1 MSWLKWL
8 VKTAASAIVISL
20 ITLFTTWYMVS
31 LIATNLFE
39 QLHLPANLIPRV
51 QFSDVIG
58 AVFGGTKNQVDNRIT
73 SNGAGTGIGASAK
86 TGINRQADSGTNLDS
101 ERESETDSARDTA
114 RDFTSDSERDSTTD
128 SARDSARGTAR
139 DSTTDSARDSARD
152 SEPGL
157 ESDPDSDANANV
169 DRAKDP
175 YENADEDADEDLST
189 GTGGS
194 SSGENPDPDIWG
206 DAKEVW
212 KQERKVIISAEDV
225 SRIRD
230 EMSDEDKLRV
240 FSLLAYKLPE
250 AEVQVISTMIER
262 GITEEEAL
270 EIQDRLKLYLTDQEY
285 EELLTLLTG

>member
-31 LIATNLFE
+31 LIAANLFE

-51 QFSDVIG
+51 QFSDVLG
-58 AVFGGTKNQVDNRIT
+58 AVFGGTKEQSDSRLA
-73 SNGAGTGIGASAK
+73 SNGAGTGLGASAK
-86 TGINRQADSGTNLDS
+86 NGTNPKGNSGVDLDS
-101 ERESETDSARDTA
+101 TA
-114 RDFTSDSERDSTTD
+114 DLDSDS
-128 SARDSARGTAR
+128 
-139 DSTTDSARDSARD
+139 
-152 SEPGL
+152 
-157 ESDPDSDANANV
+157 NA
-169 DRAKDP
+169 DRAKDS
-175 YENADEDADEDLST
+175 YENANENADENSYEDSYEDSYEKADENEDETTDADGDGDLST
-189 GTGGS
+189 GGS
-194 SSGENPDPDIWG
+194 SPGENLDPDFWG

-250 AEVQVISTMIER
+250 AEVQTLSTMIER
-262 GITEEEAL
+262 GITEEEAV

-285 EELLTLLTG
+285 EELLKLLTG